1 MKSLLQRLMGDAARL
16 TRSGNLHAATA
27 AIQSALARAGL
38 TTPGRAAPADERD
51 IIDVSVRELPV
62 GPALASTA
70 TPAAPVTEPIAPA
83 RSTDPRPGTGR
94 FLTASHTESSGTRG
108 YKLFLP
114 PHRSGEA
121 MPLVVML
128 HGCTQGPDDFAAG
141 TAMNELA
148 VEQGFAVLYP
158 EQSETMNPQRC
169 WNWFKHSHQQRGRGE
184 PAVIAGMTRAVVK
197 EHGLDPRRVYVA
209 GLSAGGA
216 MAAILGDTYPD
227 LYVAVGV
234 HSGLATGSATDIPSA
249 FAAMK
254 GGAGSGGLPGMADLP
269 NIPGLPPGLVN
280 PPARPPRPAS
290 TGTTPPT
297 IVFHGDQDSTVHP
310 INGEQVIAAVVAS
323 HPTGSAEAP
332 TIERQ
337 RGRSAGGRSYT
348 RQLHRGADRVVSEH
362 WIVHGSGHAWSGGR
376 TDGSYTDPL
385 GPDASREMVRFFL
398 THRMPTAH

>member
-16 TRSGNLHAATA
+16 TRSGDLHAATA

-38 TTPGRAAPADERD
+38 MAPRSAVPAGERD
-51 IIDVSVRELPV
+51 VIDVSVREST
-62 GPALASTA
+62 GPAALVSSVA
-70 TPAAPVTEPIAPA
+70 PAAPVTEPIAPA
-83 RSTDPRPGTGR
+83 RPTARPGAGR
-94 FLTASHTESSGTRG
+94 FVSGSHTESSGTRG

-114 PHRSGEA
+114 PNPGGQA
-121 MPLVVML
+121 MPLIVML

-158 EQSETMNPQRC
+158 EQSESMNPQRC

-184 PAVIAGMTRAVVK
+184 PAVIAGMTQAVLK
-197 EHGLDPRRVYVA
+197 EHGLDARRVYVA

-227 LYVAVGV
+227 IYAAVGV
-234 HSGLATGSATDIPSA
+234 HSGLATGSATDVQGA

-254 GGAGSGGLPGMADLP
+254 GGAGGGGLPGMGELP
-269 NIPGLPPGLVN
+269 DIPGLSDLVN
-280 PPARPPRPAS
+280 RPARAPRAIR
-290 TGTTPPT
+290 TGAAPPT
-297 IVFHGDQDSTVHP
+297 IVFHGDNDSTVHP
-310 INGEQVIAAVVAS
+310 VNGEQVIAAAV
-323 HPTGSAEAP
+323 GSLAMQDGAGAAA
-332 TIERQ
+332 IEKE

-348 RQLHRGADRVVSEH
+348 RQLHRGAGGVVSEH

-376 TDGSYTDPL
+376 THGSYTDPL
-385 GPDASREMVRFFL
+385 GPDATREMARFFL
-398 THRMPTAH
+398 THRLPMAH